1 VRVLGHRQTKG
12 AATDKP
18 NLLPPRHI
26 STLPVGPFRSTE
38 QLTFAQLFVIG
49 DPTARIGARLPLRV
63 LVTFEDPEM
72 FPGCVP
78 GVLASVEAINR
89 GTRETQSILANPVI
103 TDIPARR

>member
-1 VRVLGHRQTKG
+1 MSAKPCDAGIVRRLLLGSANDRKG
-12 AATDKP
+12 
-18 NLLPPRHI
+18 
-26 STLPVGPFRSTE
+26 SVGPFRSTE
-38 QLTFAQLFVIG
+38 QLSFAQLFVIG

-89 GTRETQSILANPVI
+89 GTRQTQYILANPVI